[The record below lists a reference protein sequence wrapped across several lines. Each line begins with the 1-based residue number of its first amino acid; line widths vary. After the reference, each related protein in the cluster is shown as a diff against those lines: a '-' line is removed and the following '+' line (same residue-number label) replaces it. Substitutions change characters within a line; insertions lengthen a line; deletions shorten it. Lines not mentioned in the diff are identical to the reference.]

1 MSFVKCDHML
11 NNDVLIPSL

>member
-1 MSFVKCDHML
+1 ML